1 MKIVTQKEFAELAG
15 VSPPAVS
22 KAIKAGKI
30 PVTDRRR
37 IDVEDEKCV
46 EYLASKGVNLSAQ
59 EPEQKPNRKISVG
72 RSAMFSK
79 RDRQDDDDDDAG
91 SFAPSR
97 RDLEMKKLAAD
108 AQFRELKNAQM
119 EGRLVARDV
128 MIQGVWN
135 PIETFLVRIL
145 SDGAKTI
152 AATVHPLV
160 LSDGTKEEVEVAIRQ
175 ELTSFIVPLKEAIQK
190 ALKINL
196 NV

>member
-46 EYLASKGVNLSAQ
+46 EYLASKGVNLSAP
-59 EPEQKPNRKISVG
+59 EHEQKPARKILVG
-72 RSAMFSK
+72 RSAMFSQ
-79 RDRQDDDDDDAG
+79 RERQDDDDNG

-119 EGRLVARDV
+119 ESRLVAREAIV
-128 MIQGVWN
+128 RGVWN
-135 PIETFLVRIL
+135 PLETFLVRIL
-145 SDGAKTI
+145 TDGAKTM

-160 LSDGTKEEVEVAIRQ
+160 KSDGTREEVEVALRQ

-190 ALKINL
+190 TLKL
-196 NV
+196 DGK